1 MIVLSFFDLTSSPI
15 ITNSDQWETLVD
27 KEEPIIQITNNVEED
42 HIGGKVAL
50 LGAKLKNYKMEA
62 EFKFLGHHL
71 SLEQAGW
78 FGFVIRAKDLKNY
91 ELLWFMPQLEGD
103 IKIAYLPVAHG
114 IVPWWTE
121 AYNTQE
127 KVSVKIAHDS
137 WFHARVEAIGNEI
150 TVYIDDMKLITKKL
164 TYYLEEG
171 YPGLY
176 VGTSTD
182 AAFRKI
188 RLVNIE

>member
-1 MIVLSFFDLTSSPI
+1 MSIFDLTSSTI

-42 HIGGKVAL
+42 HVGGKVAL
-50 LGAKLKNYKMEA
+50 LGTKLKNYMMEA

-71 SLEQAGW
+71 SMEQAGW

-91 ELLWFMPQLEGD
+91 ELIWFMPHTESE
-103 IKIAYLPVAHG
+103 ITIAYLPVAHG
-114 IVPWWTE
+114 VVPWWTE
-121 AYNTQE
+121 AYNSQE
-127 KVSVKIAHDS
+127 KGSVKLANKE
-137 WFHARVEAIGNEI
+137 WFLAKIEVIGDEVSI
-150 TVYIDDMKLITKKL
+150 YMGDMKLITKKL

-188 RLVNIE
+188 KLVNIE